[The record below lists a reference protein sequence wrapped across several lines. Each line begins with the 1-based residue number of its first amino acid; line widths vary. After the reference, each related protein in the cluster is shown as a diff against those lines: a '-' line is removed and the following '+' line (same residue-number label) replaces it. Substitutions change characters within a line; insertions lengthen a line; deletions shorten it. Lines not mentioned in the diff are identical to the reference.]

1 MAKFHKGKYV
11 LKNPDKYLGNKDN
24 IVYRSSWEKMVMINL
39 DTNPNVWKWTSEE
52 TVIPYISPI
61 DNRPHKY
68 YMDFTVFYKDKDGKV
83 FTTMIEVK
91 PFAQTQEPVLT
102 KGKRK
107 STYAKELKTY
117 MINQAKWKH
126 ARALAATK
134 ENCQFVILTE
144 NEIFGKQR

>member
-24 IVYRSSWEKMVMINL
+24 IVYRSSWEKTVMINL

-68 YMDFTVFYKDKDGKV
+68 FMDFTVFYKDKEGKV

-107 STYAKELKTY
+107 ST
-117 MINQAKWKH
+117 
-126 ARALAATK
+126 
-134 ENCQFVILTE
+134 
-144 NEIFGKQR
+144 

>member
-126 ARALAATK
+126 ARALSATK

>member
-24 IVYRSSWEKMVMINL
+24 IVYRSSWEKTVMINL

-68 YMDFTVFYKDKDGKV
+68 FMDFTVFYFVSFLIHIKH
-83 FTTMIEVK
+83 
-91 PFAQTQEPVLT
+91 QTVYIQ
-102 KGKRK
+102 
-107 STYAKELKTY
+107 
-117 MINQAKWKH
+117 NQ
-126 ARALAATK
+126 L
-134 ENCQFVILTE
+134 
-144 NEIFGKQR
+144 